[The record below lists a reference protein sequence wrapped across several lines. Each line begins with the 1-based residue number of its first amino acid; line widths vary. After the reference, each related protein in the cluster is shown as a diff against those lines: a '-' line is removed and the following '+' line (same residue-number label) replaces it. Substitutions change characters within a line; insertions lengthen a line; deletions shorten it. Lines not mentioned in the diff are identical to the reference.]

1 MTRDEMI
8 REACRRALTPFQLGA
23 FASDDMWIGM
33 LKDRFGREVVKG
45 DRIKPEMLDAIRAEF
60 ARLARETERR
70 Q

>member
-1 MTRDEMI
+1 MTRDELI
-8 REACRRALTPFQLGA
+8 REACRRTLTPFQLGA

-33 LKDRFGREVVKG
+33 LTERFGHQAVKG

-60 ARLARETERR
+60 ARLARETALR

>member
-8 REACRRALTPFQLGA
+8 REACRRTLTPFQLGA
-23 FASDDMWIGM
+23 FASDEMWIGM
-33 LKDRFGREVVKG
+33 LTERFGREVVKG

-60 ARLARETERR
+60 ARLAREKNLR

>member
-8 REACRRALTPFQLGA
+8 REACRRTLTPFQLGA

-45 DRIKPEMLDAIRAEF
+45 DRIKQEMLDAIRAEF
-60 ARLARETERR
+60 ARLARETALR

>member
-8 REACRRALTPFQLGA
+8 REACRRTLTPFQLGA

-33 LKDRFGREVVKG
+33 LTQRFGREAVKG

-60 ARLARETERR
+60 ARLARETELR

>member
-8 REACRRALTPFQLGA
+8 REACRRTLTPFQLGA

-45 DRIKPEMLDAIRAEF
+45 DRIPPGTLDAIRSEF
-60 ARLARETERR
+60 ARIAREKALR